1 MDFADA
7 RSLAESEQPVLCLV
21 DLMMPG
27 ADPREGVAGILSAAP
42 QARVL
47 VLTGVQDDELMLD
60 LLDIGVA
67 GFAPKTLS
75 TEVVA
80 AAIDLVLAGGQYLP
94 PRTAELSARGRVGAR
109 PPIHRHDTSASLV
122 AEIRLS
128 PRQLEVVRLMADGLS
143 NKEIGRRLDLSPAT
157 IKTHIAHVTAL
168 VGGANRTDA
177 SMKARTLG
185 LI

>member
-1 MDFADA
+1 MRRKWPDVSISEAVDFADA
-7 RSLAESEQPVLCLV
+7 RSLAESEQPILCLV

-42 QARVL
+42 RARVL

-60 LLDIGVA
+60 LLD
-67 GFAPKTLS
+67 
-75 TEVVA
+75 
-80 AAIDLVLAGGQYLP
+80 
-94 PRTAELSARGRVGAR
+94 
-109 PPIHRHDTSASLV
+109 
-122 AEIRLS
+122 
-128 PRQLEVVRLMADGLS
+128 
-143 NKEIGRRLDLSPAT
+143 
-157 IKTHIAHVTAL
+157 IAHVTAL